1 MKRIIT
7 LTETDLTRIVRRVIE
22 EQTYKLNSDG
32 TYTVKN
38 RQLLTIAGTDTNK
51 VVDIVTNGGVKTI
64 LKGSTKD
71 VKFIIPSGT
80 ILSPATDG
88 KHIEFKGAFELKQ
101 GDETLAQQLS
111 GTFKMNCG
119 DSTGM
124 ELAGGRATI
133 MYYSKNTPNPVAFGS
148 PEGFGK
154 TILNLFCDGTKLK
167 KKPVVDDQIV
177 IPTSQ
182 HCTLSGDKEWT
193 YAFKNNNWY
202 ASKDKGIKWIKL
214 DSTKYASAIEKLKLG
229 ATRKDGSP
237 CMQTLG

>member
-32 TYTVKN
+32 TYTLKN
-38 RQLLTIAGTDTNK
+38 TQTLSLAGTDADDFTQK
-51 VVDIVTNGGVKTI
+51 ATIEGKPVTLTGDM
-64 LKGSTKD
+64 KGIKI
-71 VKFIIPSGT
+71 KIPTGT
-80 ILSPATDG
+80 ILSPAADDKHIMFDGHIDYTRGNETLTQKLDG
-88 KHIEFKGAFELKQ
+88 KFSM
-101 GDETLAQQLS
+101 T
-111 GTFKMNCG
+111 CG
-119 DSTGM
+119 DVTGM
-124 ELAGGRATI
+124 QSGGKGTI
-133 MYYSKNTPNPVAFGS
+133 MYHNNKKLVALGS
-148 PEGFGK
+148 PEGFVK
-154 TILNLFCDGTKLK
+154 TILTLFCDGTKLK
-167 KKPVVDDQIV
+167 KRPVVDNQIV
-177 IPTSQ
+177 IPANQ